1 LFILSDVYF
10 GRIKLKLWK
19 VKLKNKLKEY
29 FDFSEYQLEII
40 GILLMIT
47 SIFIAIS
54 LYSYSPKDELLISRH
69 FLINNAMG
77 IVGVFISYFFIKL
90 GLGYFSW
97 GFVPLIFLW
106 GWWTFAKKDK
116 AKLIRFTLYSL
127 GVLLLLSITFS
138 MPYVYSLFTL
148 PGDYSFGGFLGGVI
162 ATFLEDWFGVLPAF
176 IVVVVSLIILI
187 FGFFGLSLYH
197 TFELFFK
204 KIFKRKDKKVKN
216 TKKDKVKIHREPE
229 VGESEEELDIK
240 RKSEDKISKKDHQ
253 IENEEK
259 DSENDTNGEY
269 IPEYK
274 VTEKIDDEDVNYDD
288 ETKEKKK
295 RREYILPSVEL
306 LKVPH
311 HSQKIDPMELEENAE
326 LLTKTLADF
335 GVTGKVVRVVPGPV
349 VTLYEVEPATGVRVN
364 KISVLADDIARV
376 MAAKRIRIIAPIPGK
391 KVVGV
396 EIPNRHPELV
406 LLRSIV
412 NSEKFANAENIL
424 TVALGKTA
432 KGEPFIFNLAKMP
445 HLLIAGT
452 TGSGKSVCINT
463 LIMSILYRAKPNQVK
478 FIMIDPKKLELSIYK
493 ALEPYHLITS
503 EDIDEYV
510 ITNVKNAVLALRS
523 AEVEMERRYGLLANV
538 TVRNIGEYNEKMK
551 SSEDGNILPYIVIII
566 DELADLMLIGNKEI
580 EAPIA
585 RLAQMSRAVGI
596 HLVVATQRPSVD
608 IITGVIRSNFPA
620 RIGFQVPTKID
631 SRTILDTS
639 GAEKLLG
646 KGDMLFLSPGTS
658 EPIRVHNAFI
668 TLKEIKNVLEHINKQ
683 PSEKDE
689 FILPTAKEKEDTS
702 KIGINA
708 DEDRDELFDEA
719 LRLVITHQQGSISLI
734 QRRLK
739 VGYSRAA
746 RMIDQLEEAEIVG
759 PFTGS
764 KAREVLV
771 GPDYLE
777 QNYDHID
784 ED

>member
-1 LFILSDVYF
+1 M
-10 GRIKLKLWK
+10 
-19 VKLKNKLKEY
+19 KNKLKGY
-29 FDFSEYQLEII
+29 FNFSEYQLEVI
-40 GILLMIT
+40 GILLIII
-47 SIFIAIS
+47 SIFIGIS
-54 LYSYSPKDELLISRH
+54 LFSYSPRDELLISRH
-69 FLINNAMG
+69 FLIDNAMG

-116 AKLIRFTLYSL
+116 TKLVRFTLYSL
-127 GVLLLLSITFS
+127 GILLLLSITFS
-138 MPYVYSLFTL
+138 MPYVYYLFNL
-148 PGDYSFGGFLGGVI
+148 PGDYSFGGFIGGVI
-162 ATFLEDWFGVLPAF
+162 STLLMDWLGVIPAL
-176 IVVVVSLIILI
+176 IVVVVGLIILV
-187 FGFFGLSLYH
+187 FGFFGLSLYYP
-197 TFELFFK
+197 FELIFK
-204 KIFKRKDKKVKN
+204 KIFQRKDKKVKKP
-216 TKKDKVKIHREPE
+216 KKEKVKIQRELE
-229 VGESEEELDIK
+229 VEESEKESDIS
-240 RKSEDKISKKDHQ
+240 RKSEDKIPKRDRQ
-253 IENEEK
+253 RNNEEK
-259 DSENDTNGEY
+259 KSEKDEY

-274 VTEKIDDEDVNYDD
+274 VTEKIDDDDVNYDD

-295 RREYILPSVEL
+295 RRKYILPSVEL

-311 HSQKIDPMELEENAE
+311 HSEKVDPQEMKENAE
-326 LLTKTLADF
+326 LLTQTLADF
-335 GVTGKVVRVVPGPV
+335 GVTGKVINVVPGPV

-412 NSEKFANAENIL
+412 NSEKFINAEDIL

-432 KGEPFIFNLAKMP
+432 KGDPFIFNLSKMP

-463 LIMSILYRAKPNQVK
+463 LIMSILYRAKPEQVK
-478 FIMIDPKKLELSIYK
+478 FILVDPKKLELSIYK

-510 ITNVKNAVLALRS
+510 VTNTKNAVLALRS
-523 AEVEMERRYGLLANV
+523 AEVEMERRYSLLADA
-538 TVRNIGEYNEKMK
+538 TVRNISEYNKKMEK
-551 SSEDGNILPYIVIII
+551 SEDGKILPYIVVII
-566 DELADLMLIGNKEI
+566 DELADLMLIGSKEI

-585 RLAQMSRAVGI
+585 RLAQMSRAVGV

-608 IITGVIRSNFPA
+608 VITGVIRSNFPA

-668 TLKEIKNVLEHINKQ
+668 TLEEIEDVLEHIKKQ

-689 FILPTAKEKEDTS
+689 FILPTAKEKEDPE
-702 KIGINA
+702 KISIDG
-708 DEDRDELFDEA
+708 DDDRDELFDEA
-719 LRLVITHQQGSISLI
+719 LKLVITHQQGSISLI

-746 RMIDQLEEAEIVG
+746 RMIDQLEAADIVG

-777 QNYDHID
+777 QNYDYID

>member
-1 LFILSDVYF
+1 MFKLLIDNNN
-10 GRIKLKLWK
+10 RIKFKLWK
-19 VKLKNKLKEY
+19 VKLKNKLKGY
-29 FDFSEYQLEII
+29 FNFSEYQLEVIGVLLII
-40 GILLMIT
+40 I
-47 SIFIAIS
+47 SIFIGIS
-54 LYSYSPKDELLISRH
+54 LYSYSPNDELLISRH

-97 GFVPLIFLW
+97 GFIPLIFLW

-116 AKLIRFTLYSL
+116 EKLIRFTLYFL

-138 MPYVYSLFTL
+138 MPYVYNLFNL
-148 PGDYSFGGFLGGVI
+148 PGDYSFGGFVGGVI
-162 ATFLEDWFGVLPAF
+162 STLLMDWLGVLPAL
-176 IVVVVSLIILI
+176 IVIAVSLIVLI
-187 FGFFGLSLYH
+187 FGFFGLSLYYP
-197 TFELFFK
+197 FELLFR
-204 KIFKRKDKKVKN
+204 KIFKRKDKKTQN
-216 TKKDKVKIHREPE
+216 TKNEKVKIHRESEVEKPE
-229 VGESEEELDIK
+229 K
-240 RKSEDKISKKDHQ
+240 KSDVIQKSGDRIPKIDHQ
-253 IENEEK
+253 LVSKEKGSEK
-259 DSENDTNGEY
+259 DTNDEY

-274 VTEKIDDEDVNYDD
+274 VTKKIDDEEVNYDA

-295 RREYILPSVEL
+295 RQKYTLPSVEL

-311 HSQKIDPMELEENAE
+311 HSEKIDPQEMEENAE

-335 GVTGKVVRVVPGPV
+335 SVTGKVVRVVPGPV

-364 KISVLADDIARV
+364 KISVLSDDIARV

-412 NSEKFANAENIL
+412 NSKKFVNAENIL

-432 KGEPFIFNLAKMP
+432 KGDPFIFNLAKMP
-445 HLLIAGT
+445 HVLIAGT

-463 LIMSILYRAKPNQVK
+463 LIMSILYRAKPEQVK
-478 FIMIDPKKLELSIYK
+478 FILVDPKKLELSIYK

-510 ITNVKNAVLALRS
+510 ITNAKNAVLALRS
-523 AEVEMERRYGLLANV
+523 AEVEMECRYGLLADA
-538 TVRNIGEYNEKMK
+538 TVRNISEYNKKMEKD
-551 SSEDGNILPYIVIII
+551 EDGEILPYIVVII
-566 DELADLMLIGNKEI
+566 DELADLMLIGSKEV

-585 RLAQMSRAVGI
+585 RLAQMARAVGI
-596 HLVVATQRPSVD
+596 HLVVATQRPTVD
-608 IITGVIRSNFPA
+608 VITGVIRSNFPA

-631 SRTILDTS
+631 SRTILDTA

-646 KGDMLFLSPGTS
+646 KGDLLFLSPGTS
-658 EPIRVHNAFI
+658 EPIRVHNAYI
-668 TLKEIKNVLEHINKQ
+668 TLEEIEDVLGHIKKQ

-689 FILPTAKEKEDTS
+689 FILPTAKEKEDS
-702 KIGINA
+702 AKISIDG
-708 DEDRDELFDEA
+708 DDDRDELFGEA
-719 LRLVITHQQGSISLI
+719 LKLVVTHQQGSISLI

-746 RMIDQLEEAEIVG
+746 RMVDQLEDAEIVG

-777 QNYDHID
+777 QNYDYLD